1 MSEQP
6 PNEPPPRR
14 LQPKTPRERIAM
26 LKANRPE
33 DAILNYAM
41 DVNPDDGPSSLSEN
55 LVKVLVV
62 IAVLVVVMAVFVIA
76 QAEPQ
81 R

>member
-14 LQPKTPRERIAM
+14 LQPKMPREQIAM
-26 LKANRPE
+26 LKANRP
-33 DAILNYAM
+33 ANPMLNYTM
-41 DVNPDDGPSSLSEN
+41 DVNPYDGPRWLSEN

-62 IAVLVVVMAVFVIA
+62 MAVLVVVMAVFVIA